1 MSWLGWGYYEWMTWK
16 VLSRLAIDIYK
27 RDSTEYRTREGTN
40 GDTKMESGWSLV
52 GRLAVRGRLSPW
64 DMRHLV
70 RVMNMRTWT
79 SKWKNQSKE
88 RKFQADG
95 TASVKVL
102 RWKQSWF
109 PSGTNRR
116 MLWLMLW
123 ILGDSIMSAQKLRLD
138 VEGHQL
144 NTSQGKELRLLRVYI
159 ESSEGFR
166 QGSQYVL

>member
-1 MSWLGWGYYEWMTWK
+1 
-16 VLSRLAIDIYK
+16 
-27 RDSTEYRTREGTN
+27 
-40 GDTKMESGWSLV
+40 
-52 GRLAVRGRLSPW
+52 
-64 DMRHLV
+64 
-70 RVMNMRTWT
+70 
-79 SKWKNQSKE
+79 
-88 RKFQADG
+88 
-95 TASVKVL
+95 
-102 RWKQSWF
+102 
-109 PSGTNRR
+109 